1 MRRGFQRIFIFIGIM
16 AALGLCGCG
25 KKEIPV
31 REVDPEDIKV
41 LREFFVYDGIGF
53 YADGLKWS
61 DSWEDVKESRG
72 IENADVLNEFTI
84 NDIMEGYRVK
94 SDLWDEVPGCDAQE
108 SYSFSVGNR
117 LSDVVVTVSISTEE
131 AARTLLNEIF
141 PWVKQNFPEEYY
153 SSDLL
158 EQELDTAIETL
169 INLDDGNIESM
180 TWNAEDCS
188 QFNIEIRGFDNTGY
202 MEITLIIRTPELSS
216 STVRRSIADVDR
228 FQ

>member
-1 MRRGFQRIFIFIGIM
+1 MLPAEPGIARFRLLTFHYILIFSP
-16 AALGLCGCG
+16 CTE
-25 KKEIPV
+25 KKRQV
-31 REVDPEDIKV
+31 NR
-41 LREFFVYDGIGF
+41 
-53 YADGLKWS
+53 S
-61 DSWEDVKESRG
+61 
-72 IENADVLNEFTI
+72 I
-84 NDIMEGYRVK
+84 NDIMEGYTVK
-94 SDLWDEVPGCDAQE
+94 SDLWDEVPGCDAKE
-108 SYSFSVGNR
+108 SYSFSAGNR
-117 LSDVVVTVSISTEE
+117 LSDVEVTVSISTEE

>member
-1 MRRGFQRIFIFIGIM
+1 MKRGFQRIFIFIGIM

-108 SYSFSVGNR
+108 SYSFSAGNR
-117 LSDVVVTVSISTEE
+117 LSDVEVTVSISTQE
-131 AARTLLNEIF
+131 AARTLLNEIL

-188 QFNIEIRGFDNTGY
+188 QFNIKIRGFDNTGY

>member
-1 MRRGFQRIFIFIGIM
+1 MRRRFQRIFIFIGIM

-25 KKEIPV
+25 KKETPV

-41 LREFFVYDGIGF
+41 LRDFFVYDGIGF

-131 AARTLLNEIF
+131 AARTLLNEIL

-188 QFNIEIRGFDNTGY
+188 QFNIKIRGFDNTGY